1 MNREQCRG
9 CGYFRTGNGDRG
21 SKSGMRFCHHY
32 LDTGIRRKVG
42 ENEKC
47 LSKSK
52 VAKKL
57 CLPFDAPIAQI

>member
-9 CGYFRTGNGDRG
+9 CGYFRSGSGDQNGM
-21 SKSGMRFCHHY
+21 KFCHHY

-52 VAKKL
+52 KARRL
-57 CLPFDAPIAQI
+57 CLPFEAPIAQV

>member
-1 MNREQCRG
+1 MNREQCEG
-9 CGYFRTGNGDRG
+9 CGYFRTADGAPNII
-21 SKSGMRFCHHY
+21 KFCHHY

-52 VAKKL
+52 EAKKL
-57 CLPFDAPIAQI
+57 CTPFEVPNAQM

>member
-1 MNREQCRG
+1 MNREQCKG
-9 CGYFRTGNGDRG
+9 CAYFKAADGTPG
-21 SKSGMRFCHHY
+21 SIKFCHHY
-32 LDTGIRRKVG
+32 LYTGIRRKVG

-57 CLPFDAPIAQI
+57 CLPFEAPFAQI

>member
-9 CGYFRTGNGDRG
+9 CAYFKTGDGNPTGL
-21 SKSGMRFCHHY
+21 KFCHHY
-32 LDTGIRRKVG
+32 LHTGIRRKVG

-52 VAKKL
+52 TAKKL
-57 CLPFDAPIAQI
+57 CVPFEAPTAQI

>member
-9 CGYFRTGNGDRG
+9 CGYFRSGSGDQNG
-21 SKSGMRFCHHY
+21 SMKFCHHY

-47 LSKSK
+47 LSKAK
-52 VAKKL
+52 KAKKL
-57 CLPFDAPIAQI
+57 CKPFDVPIAQI

>member
-9 CGYFRTGNGDRG
+9 CGYFRSGSGDHNG
-21 SKSGMRFCHHY
+21 SMKFCHYY

-47 LSKSK
+47 LSKAK
-52 VAKKL
+52 EAKKL
-57 CLPFDAPIAQI
+57 CKPFDVPIAQI